1 MTEITTP
8 VPAITT
14 DTDLRTFS
22 GADLLHYVKLGK
34 RGKHF
39 FAVCDEIDRRVINRV
54 TAGKALTEPIVA
66 ALAILDKRGIVH
78 TGPLAKD
85 ADVLTTS
92 EKISLAIRARV
103 RVFHR
108 PFSEPEDKFLDHGP
122 DPSINEVV
130 QIARANAPDP
140 TANGDMG
147 GVAEPQPPLQNAHG
161 APDPHRLVLSR
172 FQHLG
177 AGDRLRLLDRI
188 GIPRAEIQG
197 LPPHKQIREVA
208 SRVVASSQVDAFL
221 AAASEIEAADAA
233 GRDS

>member
-92 EKISLAIRARV
+92 EKIKSPSSTSGV
-103 RVFHR
+103 
-108 PFSEPEDKFLDHGP
+108 P
-122 DPSINEVV
+122 DDYRYSDGAAALTTPAPKVVDRKALIAQANEVAAV
-130 QIARANAPDP
+130 LAERLCLTNNKGHKENLKTARRIVKRE
-140 TANGDMG
+140 MG
-147 GVAEPQPPLQNAHG
+147 
-161 APDPHRLVLSR
+161 LV
-172 FQHLG
+172 
-177 AGDRLRLLDRI
+177 
-188 GIPRAEIQG
+188 
-197 LPPHKQIREVA
+197 
-208 SRVVASSQVDAFL
+208 
-221 AAASEIEAADAA
+221 
-233 GRDS
+233 